1 MVGDSLLSPKKVALI
16 FSGLFLNFV
25 KEGLVFLINRKD
37 FLFCKEST
45 RRLLQNYNLYELNK
59 YLAIVCC

>member
-37 FLFCKEST
+37 FLFRKG
-45 RRLLQNYNLYELNK
+45 K
-59 YLAIVCC
+59 Y

>member
-1 MVGDSLLSPKKVALI
+1 MVGDSLLSPKKVALF

-37 FLFCKEST
+37 FLFRKEST
-45 RRLLQNYNLYELNK
+45 GRLLQNYNLYELNK